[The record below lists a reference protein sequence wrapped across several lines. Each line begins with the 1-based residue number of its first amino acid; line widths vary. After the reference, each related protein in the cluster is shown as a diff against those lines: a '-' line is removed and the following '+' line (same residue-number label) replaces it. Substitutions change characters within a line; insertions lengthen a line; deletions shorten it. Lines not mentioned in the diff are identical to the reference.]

1 MRMTTGEELS
11 SSDARDAILSCHD
24 ELRGLANETIH
35 CAEDATRSD
44 RDFEPLCAH
53 ARELYQAFEEYIDFE
68 ERILATALSDV
79 IGCGSMLH
87 AQIEAGHRRQRATL
101 ASTMSSLGPGAQPHA
116 RVIETV
122 RAVADALLVDLR
134 SEEDCLLSAEID
146 AIALEDFE
154 GG

>member
-1 MRMTTGEELS
+1 MRMTTVEELS

-24 ELRGLANETIH
+24 ELRGLANETIL

-53 ARELYQAFEEYIDFE
+53 ARELYEAFEEYIDFE

-101 ASTMSSLGPGAQPHA
+101 ASAMSAMGPEGQPRA
-116 RVIETV
+116 RVIESV
-122 RAVADALLVDLR
+122 RAVADALLMDLR

-146 AIALEDFE
+146 AIAIEDYE

>member
-1 MRMTTGEELS
+1 MRTTTGEQLS

-35 CAEDATRSD
+35 IAEHATKSE

-53 ARELYQAFEEYIDFE
+53 ALELYEAFEQYMHFE
-68 ERILATALSDV
+68 ERILETALSDV
-79 IGCGSMLH
+79 IGCGSVLH
-87 AQIEAGHRRQRATL
+87 AQIEADHQRQRATL
-101 ASTMSSLGPGAQPHA
+101 ASAMSALRRETVPRA
-116 RVIETV
+116 RVIESV

-146 AIALEDFE
+146 AIAIRDGQ

>member
-1 MRMTTGEELS
+1 MRTTTGEQLS

-35 CAEDATRSD
+35 IAEHATKSD

-68 ERILATALSDV
+68 EGILETALSDV
-79 IGCGSMLH
+79 IGCGPVLH
-87 AQIEAGHRRQRATL
+87 AQIDADHRRQRATL
-101 ASTMSSLGPGAQPHA
+101 ASAVSALRPETVPRA
-116 RVIETV
+116 RVIESV
-122 RAVADALLVDLR
+122 RAVADALLIDLR
-134 SEEDCLLSAEID
+134 SEETCLLSAEID
-146 AIALEDFE
+146 AIAIEDFE

>member
-1 MRMTTGEELS
+1 MRTTMGEELS

-35 CAEDATRSD
+35 YAEHATKSD
-44 RDFEPLCAH
+44 RDFEPLCVH
-53 ARELYQAFEEYIDFE
+53 ARELYEAFEEYMDFE

-87 AQIEAGHRRQRATL
+87 AEIEAGHRRQRATL
-101 ASTMSSLGPGAQPHA
+101 ASAMSALGHEVQPRA
-116 RVIETV
+116 RVIESV
-122 RAVADALLVDLR
+122 RAGADALLMDLR
-134 SEEDCLLSAEID
+134 SEEDCLLNAEID
-146 AIALEDFE
+146 AIAVEDAE

>member
-1 MRMTTGEELS
+1 MRTTTVEELS

-35 CAEDATRSD
+35 CAEDATRSE

-53 ARELYQAFEEYIDFE
+53 ARELYQAFEEYMDFE

-87 AQIEAGHRRQRATL
+87 AQIDAGHRRQRATL
-101 ASTMSSLGPGAQPHA
+101 ASAMSALRPEAQPRA
-116 RVIETV
+116 RVIEHV
-122 RAVADALLVDLR
+122 RAVADALLMDLR
-134 SEEDCLLSAEID
+134 SEEDCLLNAEID
-146 AIALEDFE
+146 AIAIEDGE

>member
-1 MRMTTGEELS
+1 MRTTTRAEIS

-35 CAEDATRSD
+35 CAEDATKSD

-53 ARELYQAFEEYIDFE
+53 ARELFEAFEEYMDFE
-68 ERILATALSDV
+68 EPILATALSDV

-87 AQIEAGHRRQRATL
+87 EQIEAGHRRQRATL
-101 ASTMSSLGPGAQPHA
+101 ASAMSALRPETLPRAN
-116 RVIETV
+116 VIENV
-122 RAVADALLVDLR
+122 RAVADSLLLDLR
-134 SEEDCLLSAEID
+134 SEEDCLLNAEID
-146 AIALEDFE
+146 AIATDDTQ

>member
-1 MRMTTGEELS
+1 MRTTTGEELS

-35 CAEDATRSD
+35 CAEHATKSD

-53 ARELYQAFEEYIDFE
+53 ARELYEAFEEYMNFE

-101 ASTMSSLGPGAQPHA
+101 ASAMSALGPEGQPRA
-116 RVIETV
+116 RVIESV
-122 RAVADALLVDLR
+122 RAVADALLMDLR
-134 SEEDCLLSAEID
+134 SEEDCLLNAEID
-146 AIALEDFE
+146 AIAVEDGE